1 MSQYI
6 LFGLG
11 ILLGIGI
18 SVYFWADREEKIE
31 KEIKSNQ
38 KNFSSQKLDKTME
51 SVVEKITKRMKQLDR
66 ELTEDEKD
74 EIIIEAYKDKFL
86 N

>member
-1 MSQYI
+1 MNQYI
-6 LFGLG
+6 LFSLG

-18 SVYFWADREEKIE
+18 AIYFWADREEKIE

-38 KNFSSQKLDKTME
+38 KIFSSKKLDKTME
-51 SVVEKITKRMKQLDR
+51 NVVEKITQKMKQLDR
-66 ELTEDEKD
+66 ELTEEEKD
-74 EIIIEAYKDKFL
+74 EIIIETYKDKFL

>member
-38 KNFSSQKLDKTME
+38 KIFSSQKLDKTME